1 MTIIAIKHQLM
12 QFFND
17 ALLEKMAR
25 RCGFTRRLRCLEPR
39 LFILALIQVISTG
52 NITSISHLHQ
62 QINGLMPE
70 KKHRIQYRPFYNH
83 LKKSALTDFV
93 KILVRF
99 AIAQFVEKH
108 VIPPPKKFQRIK
120 NVLLQ
125 DGSSFKVHSALSGTF
140 AYRFSPSLAAVECHM
155 TLYLFTQVPTEMTI
169 TADTASE
176 RAYLPAPEMLRD
188 QLLLADAGYADFAYF
203 QQVSQYGGS
212 FIVRGGKSLNPLIID
227 AKNGQGKSLPKLRAL
242 KLKDITRRKN
252 RSEVLDLTCRR
263 DGFEFR
269 IIRRWVAE
277 ERRYCLWLTN
287 LSATEFTA
295 DDIMVVYRCRWQV
308 ELLFNEL
315 KSHTNWRSYATRHK
329 SIVENLIWL
338 SLLGLLFRRSLA
350 RRLLP
355 TVSLLKAAN
364 NTCIWLRPILS
375 SVLQKAWSE
384 IIFCLEEAKEYLSQN
399 AFKTPQRKVRKNMI
413 LDECFKQ
420 IN

>member
-1 MTIIAIKHQLM
+1 MAIIAIKHQLM
-12 QFFND
+12 QFFNE

-39 LFILALIQVISTG
+39 LFIFALIQVICTG

-70 KKHRIQYRPFYNH
+70 KKHRIQYRPFYNQ

-93 KILVRF
+93 KILVKF

-108 VIPPPKKFQRIK
+108 LIPPPKKFQRFK
-120 NVLLQ
+120 NILLQ
-125 DGSSFKVHSALSGTF
+125 DGSSFKVHSALSGPF

-155 TLYLFTQVPTEMTI
+155 AMSLFTQAPTGMTI

-176 RAYLPAPEMLRD
+176 RAYLPAPETLHD
-188 QLLLADAGYADFAYF
+188 HLLLADAGYVDFQYF
-203 QQVSQYGGS
+203 QQISQYGGS
-212 FIVRGGKSLNPLIID
+212 FVVRGGQSLNPRIIE
-227 AKNGQGKSLPKLRAL
+227 AENTQGKPLPKLSNL

-263 DGFEFR
+263 EGFEFR

-308 ELLFNEL
+308 ELLFKEP
-315 KSHTNWRSYATRHK
+315 KSHTN
-329 SIVENLIWL
+329 
-338 SLLGLLFRRSLA
+338 
-350 RRLLP
+350 
-355 TVSLLKAAN
+355 
-364 NTCIWLRPILS
+364 
-375 SVLQKAWSE
+375 
-384 IIFCLEEAKEYLSQN
+384 
-399 AFKTPQRKVRKNMI
+399 
-413 LDECFKQ
+413 
-420 IN
+420 